1 MSRLK
6 TNAIRHITASSDA
19 LTLDSSGNTTNESDL
34 TVVGEV
40 QIGNTSNH
48 TKELRFAD
56 ATRVDASSIKVDNS
70 NANLLIT
77 NDRSGG
83 EIKFATNSTERVSI
97 TDSGISIAN
106 GNIAFGTSGNGL
118 TFTGADGTGMTFTK
132 YERGSWTPND
142 GSGTAMATATGR
154 YVRIGNLIYVAA
166 VCTFGSRSGGTTLA
180 ISGLPYTNSNNA
192 SAGGY
197 IKYTNVSTL
206 ADATNV
212 HFNDAAATMH
222 FPYLTHSETDGKRL
236 DWCGWYTT
244 GFNF

>member
-1 MSRLK
+1 MSG
-6 TNAIRHITASSDA
+6 AIGGTGSKSGVIGT
-19 LTLDSSGNTTNESDL
+19 TELDVEEGEWAMSSSGFDVTGSF
-34 TVVGEV
+34 
-40 QIGNTSNH
+40 TS
-48 TKELRFAD
+48 
-56 ATRVDASSIKVDNS
+56 S
-70 NANLLIT
+70 
-77 NDRSGG
+77 
-83 EIKFATNSTERVSI
+83 
-97 TDSGISIAN
+97 
-106 GNIAFGTSGNGL
+106 
-118 TFTGADGTGMTFTK
+118 
-132 YERGSWTPND
+132 
-142 GSGTAMATATGR
+142 GR